1 MQVCCS
7 GEVAIAEL
15 EAKAKEIRREILEM
29 GIRAGSGHLAPAL
42 SSADIV
48 AALYFRIMK
57 INPKNPK
64 DEDRDRFILS
74 AGHKCAVQYAALA
87 LAGYFPKDVLNTFL
101 QYKSILSGHPDS
113 LKTPGVEI
121 STGSLGHGLPVGVGM
136 ALAGKIRKKPY
147 RVFVLLGDGEVSEGS
162 NWEAASH
169 ASHYRLDNLVAIID
183 RNRLCADGVTDEV
196 MNIEPLA
203 ERWAKFGWAVR
214 EIDGHNMRQIVD
226 ALGSVPFES
235 GKPSMVIAN
244 TIKGKGISFMENRV
258 DWHHKV
264 PNAEQAEIARK
275 ELS

>member
-1 MQVCCS
+1 MAVCPGCDAS
-7 GEVAIAEL
+7 IAEL
-15 EAKAKEIRREILEM
+15 EAKAKQIRREILEM

-48 AALYFRIMK
+48 AVLYFRIMK
-57 INPKNPK
+57 INPRNPK
-64 DEDRDRFILS
+64 DEERDRFILS

-121 STGSLGHGLPVGVGM
+121 PTGSLGHGLPIGVGM

-162 NWEAASH
+162 NWEAASN
-169 ASHYRLDNLVAIID
+169 ASHYHLDNLVGIID

-196 MNIEPLA
+196 MNLEPLA
-203 ERWAKFGWAVR
+203 ERWTKFGWAVR
-214 EIDGHNMRQIVD
+214 DIDGHNMKQIVETFS
-226 ALGSVPFES
+226 SVPFEP

-244 TIKGKGISFMENRV
+244 TIKGKGISFMENKV
-258 DWHHKV
+258 DWHYKA
-264 PNAEQAEIARK
+264 PSAEQAEIARK